1 MPVWQQVIG
10 RYLQKH
16 DANGGCSYMSL
27 FRQAHWVYNAIVA
40 LGCRKGS
47 MEVVQAAPCRAG
59 DVLIMHPFLVHSASL
74 NYSKDMRFAF
84 NLGVRWRRVPRKE
97 IKASGIST
105 TELVG
110 DSGGAAEDESDTQSL
125 LPSLAEKQ
133 LLLVTGDDSD
143 EMLNMD
149 VLLSEY
155 RLDPEHLAPLPRAL
169 ARAALGKD

>member
-1 MPVWQQVIG
+1 M
-10 RYLQKH
+10 
-16 DANGGCSYMSL
+16 NL
-27 FRQAHWVYNAIVA
+27 FRQAHWIYNAIVA
-40 LGCRKGS
+40 LGCGKGS

-84 NLGVRWRRVPRKE
+84 NLGVRWRRVTRNE
-97 IKASGIST
+97 INDSSVST

-110 DSGGAAEDESDTQSL
+110 DSGGVAEDQGDVQSS
-125 LPSLAEKQ
+125 LPSVAEKQ
-133 LLLVTGDDSD
+133 LLLATGDDSD

-149 VLLSEY
+149 LLLSKY
-155 RLDPEHLAPLPRAL
+155 RLDPEHLAPLPCAL